1 MSFGALQA
9 RGLGT
14 GAETRPNTAERGSG
28 GGVEHADVPP
38 LSADDITGL
47 VRRASGRGH
56 TGSRNRAL
64 VSAFVAAGLGVS
76 EALSITVADIDET
89 AGCIRIGGD
98 RGRSVAVDAA
108 VMAAL
113 GTWVEARRGLG
124 LADETGPLFCTRDGL
139 PLEASYVRR
148 LIARLGREAGIEGV
162 VNARTLRESYAAAR
176 LAAGA
181 TVEDLRD
188 ALGHASLASTQRFVR
203 QLGGV
208 PAPRTTIGSDLAEA
222 LFGVAHAGLTV
233 LRAQRGP
240 DGTIA
245 DFVMEY
251 VNPAAAGIIG
261 RAPDDLP
268 GVSVRDVFPN
278 SPTDGTYTRWIE
290 LIETQ
295 GALGG
300 PRLYESEGRTRLFRV
315 RRLAHGDRILMSF
328 EDQGTA
334 RAAERAAAQLQAR
347 QAAYLECSQVGVF
360 IMEPNGVIAVANPA
374 AHRILGIPSG
384 RLVGLSPLDPRW
396 RPTSTDGSPVDPTEL
411 PAALTRVT
419 GQPIRERELGFTRS
433 DGRTTW
439 ISVSTEPVETG
450 GGAPFGVA
458 VTVTDL
464 GTLRRVTARARACEE
479 AGRLMQAVS
488 GTILLRCRP
497 DLTVIHAS
505 GPVAQL
511 LGRTPD
517 ELVGS
522 RCTDWVDEEDR
533 QTVRDVH
540 LHALESRDSVGID
553 HGIRDGSGAL
563 VAVSRVVR
571 AVRDPSTG
579 EVEELQSVIQ
589 RRD

>member
-1 MSFGALQA
+1 MAA
-9 RGLGT
+9 
-14 GAETRPNTAERGSG
+14 
-28 GGVEHADVPP
+28 

-64 VSAFVAAGLGVS
+64 VSAFVGAGLGVS
-76 EALSITVADIDET
+76 EALSITVGDLDET
-89 AGCIRIGGD
+89 AGRVRVGAG
-98 RGRSVAVDAA
+98 RGRSVAVDPP

-113 GTWVEARRGLG
+113 TTWVEVRRDLG

-162 VNARTLRESYAAAR
+162 VNARALRESYAAGR
-176 LAAGA
+176 LADGA
-181 TVEDLRD
+181 TMEELREE
-188 ALGHASLASTQRFVR
+188 LGHGSIASTQRFVR
-203 QLGGV
+203 QLGGL
-208 PAPRTTIGSDLAEA
+208 PAPRTTMGGDLAAA

-233 LRAQRGP
+233 LRAERGA

-251 VNPAAAGIIG
+251 VNPAAAGILG
-261 RAPDDLP
+261 RAPEDLP

-278 SPTDGTYTRWIE
+278 SPTDGTYARWSE
-290 LIETQ
+290 LIQTQ
-295 GALGG
+295 GAQGT

-328 EDQGTA
+328 EDQGAA
-334 RAAERAAAQLQAR
+334 RAAERAAGQLQAR
-347 QAAYLECSQVGVF
+347 QAAYLECAQNGIF
-360 IMEPNGVIAVANPA
+360 ITEPSGVIAVANAA
-374 AHRILGIPSG
+374 AHRILGVAAG
-384 RLVGLSPLDPRW
+384 RLVGISPLDARW
-396 RPTSTDGSPVDPTEL
+396 RPTLADGSPIDSAEL
-411 PAALTRVT
+411 PTALTRLT
-419 GQPIRERELGFTRS
+419 GQPIRDRELGFARP
-433 DGRTTW
+433 DGRAGW
-439 ISVSTEPVETG
+439 ISVNTEPVENG

-458 VTVTDL
+458 VTFTDL

-488 GTILLRCRP
+488 GTVLMRCRP
-497 DLTVIHAS
+497 DLAIVSAS
-505 GPVAQL
+505 GPVEQL

-517 ELVGS
+517 ELIGS

-553 HGIRDGSGAL
+553 HAIRDGSGNL
-563 VAVSRVVR
+563 VSVSRVVR

-589 RRD
+589 PRD